1 MASISANLMQKQL
14 KAAQQRFKD
23 VKSNKTPGITSPT
36 NGVSS
41 NGVSSNNQSVI
52 NNAVPNQTIQNGMA
66 ASTPQI
72 DERWQS
78 KQTVPDYLG
87 MTSDMIQK
95 ALAGATSG
103 SQYYDPEQDPVYK
116 SMLELSQKQAD
127 AAGLQAMEVMNERGI
142 LNSAVTADR
151 LGQIKQGASDAVLA
165 SIPSL
170 SANHSNKQAQNAA
183 SLQNLLNSVIG
194 AGQFQQTFAEDNL
207 RYDKGF
213 DEDKRRY
220 DKQFSL
226 DEAAITGKY
235 LTQGAQ
241 DAVQAILNAKQIAE
255 DPSTPLEQRK
265 KANADANAA
274 RQLLVSQGVNVG
286 MLGADSSYRQAMNAL
301 NSLGGAGMNT
311 MENQK
316 LQANNALAVGEM
328 TGSYTPTGAQSLVNE
343 LLRLK
348 QENEKGG
355 ITKSEKQGNAN
366 RAQQLRSQ
374 LSSMGINADALFG
387 ANVTA
392 QQAAANASR
401 MSTQTEAARQFNSEL
416 GLKKDQLAFEQQS
429 FDRKMNFEESSF
441 DRKMNFEEQQAMI
454 EADLKSRG
462 LDLDSARIEIDRF
475 ATQSEVQ
482 YKQQLADLEINAKTA
497 EQNTNAAIGE
507 ALKAKSAGEAIAFI
521 AESASTWSQ
530 SGVNVK
536 AVLDSLEYKFPGIK
550 DAATTSGSSNT
561 VYGTP

>member
-1 MASISANLMQKQL
+1 MMAVNNAGLIQNSL
-14 KAAQQRFKD
+14 KAAQQRFKE
-23 VKSNKTPGITSPT
+23 VKEKKAAQTQGNSVNSGL
-36 NGVSS
+36 
-41 NGVSSNNQSVI
+41 SSNNQSSV
-52 NNAVPNQTIQNGMA
+52 NNTFQNQNAQPV
-66 ASTPQI
+66 STAPTVN
-72 DERWQS
+72 ERWQS

-87 MTSDMIQK
+87 MTPDMIQK

-142 LNSAVTADR
+142 LNSAITADR

-170 SANHSNKQAQNAA
+170 SANFSNKQAQNAA
-183 SLQNLLNSVIG
+183 SLQNLLNSVIS

-220 DKQFSL
+220 DKQFAL
-226 DEAAITGKY
+226 DEAAVTGKY

-255 DPSTPLEQRK
+255 DPTTPLEQRK
-265 KANADANAA
+265 KANADANTA
-274 RQLLVSQGVNVG
+274 RQLLVSQGVNIG

-316 LQANNALAVGEM
+316 MQANNALAVGEM

-416 GLKKDQLAFEQQS
+416 GLKKDQLAFERDS